1 MSSLSVPVRLFLLF
15 TAVLTVVVLGSFFWQ
30 TQVTN
35 DLGGDF
41 TLIHAG
47 EPWRFA
53 DHAREVNLLYIG
65 YVNCPDVCPLRMSR
79 ISQALKS
86 LTEAE
91 QNQILPIFIS
101 VDVEHDNPTAVADYA
116 HHFGANF
123 VGLTG
128 TTAEINQ
135 VVAKFGATYSK
146 NLAPDTQLGYTYMH
160 TDRVF
165 FLNQEGRVLDSI
177 VAPAMG
183 EEIVHKLKEH
193 L

>member
-1 MSSLSVPVRLFLLF
+1 MSKISIPARLFFIF
-15 TAVLTVVVLGSFFWQ
+15 TAVLTIVVVGNFFWHPHA
-30 TQVTN
+30 TTG
-35 DLGGDF
+35 LGGDF
-41 TLIHAG
+41 TLNHSG
-47 EPWRFA
+47 EPWHFA
-53 DHAREVNLLYIG
+53 DHARELNLLYIG

-101 VDVEHDNPTAVADYA
+101 VDVEHDDPTAVAEYA
-116 HHFGANF
+116 RHFGPSF

-128 TTAEINQ
+128 PTPELNE
-135 VVAKFGATYSK
+135 VVTKFGATYSK

-165 FLNQEGRVLDSI
+165 FLNQQGQVLESL
-177 VAPAMG
+177 VAPATG
-183 EEIVHKLKEH
+183 EEILLKLREY